1 MIMNPNRKY
10 DDQNGLRNN
19 PNYDVGKP
27 TAGARRLQ
35 KLILLF
41 QMTYVGAPMIYYGD
55 EGGMWGADDPDDRK
69 PMIWEDLTYENERS
83 HPIPG
88 KTRTDDEVKFDK
100 DLFNYYKKLVQVR
113 KDLPAL
119 RRGDFTTLL
128 VDDARSVFAFKRSSG
143 DSEAL
148 VLINN
153 GDAVRTIDLSV
164 PGTWLYRNA
173 LTSKTIQVHDSLR
186 QEIEAKSGV
195 ILLKIR

>member
-1 MIMNPNRKY
+1 
-10 DDQNGLRNN
+10 
-19 PNYDVGKP
+19 
-27 TAGARRLQ
+27 
-35 KLILLF
+35 
-41 QMTYVGAPMIYYGD
+41 
-55 EGGMWGADDPDDRK
+55 MWGADDPDDRK